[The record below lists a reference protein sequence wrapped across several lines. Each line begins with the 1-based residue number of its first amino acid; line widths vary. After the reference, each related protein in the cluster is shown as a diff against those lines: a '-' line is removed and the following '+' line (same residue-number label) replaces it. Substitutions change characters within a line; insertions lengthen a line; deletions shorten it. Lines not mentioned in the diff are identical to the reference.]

1 MGLQT
6 SLYIVLK
13 QQRGVLYP
21 HKWQG
26 YASRALFV
34 PHWTALCSPQPHVL
48 FWLLPVPSSAA
59 LPLPSPPLQHERSYQ
74 KQVGVNINKN
84 VNLKIKG
91 DKKKARFYK
100 DIGLGFKTPKEAI
113 EGTYIDKKCPFTST
127 VSIRGRILKGIVR
140 STKMR
145 RTIVIRRDY
154 LHFIPKMSRYE
165 KRHVTLAAHASP
177 AFRVNEGDAVIVGE
191 CRPLSKTVSFNL
203 VKIEKAGPS
212 QDSLKSFAGF

>member
-1 MGLQT
+1 MSCALQT
-6 SLYIVLK
+6 LL
-13 QQRGVLYP
+13 L
-21 HKWQG
+21 
-26 YASRALFV
+26 RACFLTGNRRSCFV
-34 PHWTALCSPQPHVL
+34 IFRLCSLSTLSFIACHSFSLL
-48 FWLLPVPSSAA
+48 FSYSTTASCFY
-59 LPLPSPPLQHERSYQ
+59 SPIQHERSYQ